1 MRLPSG
7 TPLAP
12 NGRLSPSRISRLEAL
27 SGWTWTPF
35 TDQWEQG
42 FSVLLD
48 YTTRVGTSRVS
59 RGHVEGGYELGNW
72 VGNQRAFYGRG
83 KLSPEQVSRL
93 EALPDW
99 AWSLPKGPRPRS
111 KSID

>member
-111 KSID
+111 KAID